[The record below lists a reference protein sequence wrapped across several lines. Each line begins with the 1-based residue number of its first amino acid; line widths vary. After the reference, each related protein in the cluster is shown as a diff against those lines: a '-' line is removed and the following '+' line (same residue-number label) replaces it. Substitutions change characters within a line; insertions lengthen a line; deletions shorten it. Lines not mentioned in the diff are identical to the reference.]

1 MTTARF
7 RATVATTAVLA
18 VVAFVVSGC
27 GPQQHVVEGS
37 EVTVVTDQ
45 PFTSANAATS
55 YGNTA
60 SNRTIAYATNAR
72 FNSYTPDAR
81 LERDTSFGSYERLSS
96 DPLTVRYTI
105 AGGVTWSDG
114 VKVDAADLLLAWAA
128 NSGHFSTPEFSPN
141 SFVDPATGRFSTE
154 YPTDVVYFD
163 GAPSVGLEHVTE
175 VPETSDD
182 GRSITLVYDEFV
194 VDWELAFQV
203 GVPAHVVAQQGL
215 GTTEATAGKEAV
227 LRAIRES
234 DEGDLADLSRAWNDD
249 FNFDEMPSDESLLVG
264 SGPYTV
270 TAIEPGESVTLTAN
284 PLYRGRNQPSIETVR
299 VLTLADPLAAANAL
313 ADGEADVATP
323 TASPD
328 VLAALDGV
336 DGVTVETTAGGTWEH
351 VDLQFANGRHES
363 FEDPLVREA
372 FLAII
377 PRQRVL
383 DELVVP
389 LQDDAEVLE
398 SLVFLAG
405 QPGYDES
412 VAENGSRNQPDAD
425 LAAARALL
433 AKAGNPRPRVCILF
447 DPTNPRRIAEYGL
460 IRESAIQA
468 GFVVSNCSKPKWADF
483 LGVPGAYDAALFG
496 WNTTNLAVTAAQA
509 RLGSGSDVS
518 NFSHYT
524 NDDVDGLLEELST
537 TEDAAAQRSLLAEV
551 DAALWRDSYGLPL
564 YQFPVVT
571 AHSSRVT
578 GVENSAFE
586 PGVVWNIWNWKPT
599 ADSESSGSSR

>member
-1 MTTARF
+1 
-7 RATVATTAVLA
+7 VALT
-18 VVAFVVSGC
+18 GC

-45 PFTSANAATS
+45 PFTSANPATS

-72 FNSYTPDAR
+72 FNHYTPDAT
-81 LERDTSFGSYERLSS
+81 LERDTSFGSYELVSS

-105 AGGVTWSDG
+105 SNDVTWSDG

-128 NSGHFSTPEFSPN
+128 NSGHFSTPEFSPS
-141 SFVDPATGRFSTE
+141 SFVDPATGRFSAE

-175 VPETSDD
+175 IPETSDD

-194 VDWELAFQV
+194 VDWELAFAV
-203 GVPAHVVAQQGL
+203 GVPAHVVARQGL
-215 GTTEATAGKEAV
+215 GAKDAAAGKEAV
-227 LRAIRES
+227 LRAIRSADES
-234 DEGDLADLSRAWNDD
+234 DLADLSRSWNDD
-249 FNFDEMPSDESLLVG
+249 FNFDAMPADDSLLVS

-313 ADGEADVATP
+313 AEGDADVATP

-328 VLAALDGV
+328 VLAALEGADA
-336 DGVTVETTAGGTWEH
+336 VTVETMAGGTWEH
-351 VDLQFANGRHES
+351 LDLQFANGRGDS
-363 FEDPLVREA
+363 FENPLVREA
-372 FLAII
+372 FLAVV
-377 PRQRVL
+377 PRQRIL

-389 LQDDAEVLE
+389 LQADAELLD

-405 QPGYDES
+405 SPGYEQS
-412 VAENGSRNQPDAD
+412 VAANGSTDFGRVDVAG
-425 LAAARALL
+425 ARALL
-433 AKAGNPRPRVCILF
+433 AEAGIPRPRVCILF
-447 DPTNPRRIAEYGL
+447 DPSNPRRVAEYGL
-460 IRESAIQA
+460 IKESASQA
-468 GFVVSNCSKPKWADF
+468 GFVVTNCSQPKWADF

-496 WNTTNLAVTAAQA
+496 WNTTNLAVSAAEA
-509 RLGSGSDVS
+509 RLGSTSEVS
-518 NFSHYT
+518 NFSHYAS
-524 NDDVDGLLEELST
+524 DDVDALLDELSVT
-537 TEDAAAQRSLLAEV
+537 VDAATQRSLLAEV
-551 DAALWRDSYGLPL
+551 DAELWSDSYGLPL

-571 AHSSRVT
+571 AHSERVT

-586 PGVVWNIWNWKPT
+586 PGVVWNIWDWMPT